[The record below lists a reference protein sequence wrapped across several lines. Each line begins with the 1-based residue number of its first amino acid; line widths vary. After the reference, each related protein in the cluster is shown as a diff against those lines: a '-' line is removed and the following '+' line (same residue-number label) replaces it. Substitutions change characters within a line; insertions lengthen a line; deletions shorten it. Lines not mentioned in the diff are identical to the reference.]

1 MASTE
6 TVHNTDQPEKIAN
19 IDTAAESSEGISPGR
34 ISRRPFVLKKTPGP
48 RGGHLAT
55 MLIVAGALAVL
66 VIAMVALLSTTGKN
80 RKRTIE
86 EAGKP
91 NLGQAHTGTTAGD
104 LVPNNKVKPTP
115 NGASESGAVNA
126 SDIERT
132 KSPQFPQSQSVG
144 KSPQLPKTLG
154 GIGKFEEPDT
164 SPNRQ
169 GKWTPPPYGSE
180 SAQNQQA
187 EKKAEDALSQPSLV
201 FTAHEQ
207 SVPHSGSESH
217 TAESN
222 NLGLAPGYH
231 VAARLESMA
240 STAVH
245 APVVAVVEYNYERD
259 DAVIIPAG
267 ARVIGKIT
275 QADPSGL
282 MNITFSSIE
291 FPDGSSVLIDA
302 VGADMNFQ
310 AIKGQVTGRQRG
322 KSMFVRSLSG
332 IGETAAMMVGA
343 PSANSSFS
351 ENDLLRMQV
360 ANNIGNAG
368 DEQIM
373 QMLTMEHIVVSV
385 SAGTEIYVVFEKSA
399 AANSQGSDKTIQVPH
414 EWSSLSQS
422 ANAEHQ

>member
-6 TVHNTDQPEKIAN
+6 AVQNTDQPEKIGT
-19 IDTAAESSEGISPGR
+19 IDAAAEGSEGISPGR
-34 ISRRPFVLKKTPGP
+34 ISKRPFVLKKTPGP

-66 VIAMVALLSTTGKN
+66 AIAMVALLSTTGKN
-80 RKRTIE
+80 RKRTME
-86 EAGKP
+86 EAAKP
-91 NLGQAHTGTTAGD
+91 NLGQEHPGTTPGD

-132 KSPQFPQSQSVG
+132 KSPQFAQSQSLG
-144 KSPQLPKTLG
+144 KSAQLPKTLG

-180 SAQNQQA
+180 TAQNQQA
-187 EKKAEDALSQPSLV
+187 GKKAEDAFSQPSLV

-207 SVPHSGSESH
+207 PVAHSGSESQ
-217 TAESN
+217 TTGPN
-222 NLGLAPGYH
+222 NLGLAPGYR

-259 DAVIIPAG
+259 GEVIIPAG
-267 ARVIGKIT
+267 ARIVGKIT

-291 FPDGSSVLIDA
+291 FPDGSSVPIDA

-322 KSMFVRSLSG
+322 KSMLVRSLSG

-343 PSANSSFS
+343 PNANSAFS
-351 ENDLLRMQV
+351 ENDLMRMQV

-385 SAGTEIYVVFEKSA
+385 SAGTEVYVVFEKSV
-399 AANSQGSDKTIQVPH
+399 AANSQGADKTIQLAH
-414 EWSSLSQS
+414 EWSGLSQS
-422 ANAEHQ
+422 ADVGHQ

>member
-6 TVHNTDQPEKIAN
+6 AVQNTVQPEKIGA
-19 IDTAAESSEGISPGR
+19 IGAAGEETEGISAGR
-34 ISRRPFVLKKTPGP
+34 VSKRPFVLTKSRGP
-48 RGGHLAT
+48 SGGHLAT
-55 MLIVAGALAVL
+55 MLIVAGTLAVL
-66 VIAMVALLSTTGKN
+66 AIAMVALLSTTGKN
-80 RKRTIE
+80 RKRTME
-86 EAGKP
+86 ETGKP
-91 NLGQAHTGTTAGD
+91 NLGQAHTGATSGD

-115 NGASESGAVNA
+115 NGASESGTVNA

-132 KSPQFPQSQSVG
+132 KSPQLAHSQSLG
-144 KSPQLPKTLG
+144 KSTQSPKSLDE
-154 GIGKFEEPDT
+154 IGEFEEPDT

-187 EKKAEDALSQPSLV
+187 EKKVEDALSQPSLV

-207 SVPHSGSESH
+207 PVAHSGSESQ
-217 TAESN
+217 TAGQN
-222 NLGLAPGYH
+222 NLGLAPGYR

-259 DAVIIPAG
+259 GDVIIPAG
-267 ARVIGKIT
+267 ARAIGKIT

-282 MNITFSSIE
+282 INITFSSIE
-291 FPDGSSVLIDA
+291 FPDGSSASIDA
-302 VGADMNFQ
+302 VGADMNLQ

-322 KSMFVRSLSG
+322 KSMLVRSLSG

-343 PSANSSFS
+343 PNANSSFS
-351 ENDLLRMQV
+351 EDDLLRMQV

-385 SAGTEIYVVFEKSA
+385 PAGTEVYVVFEKSA
-399 AANSQGSDKTIQVPH
+399 AVNSQGSNKTIQVPH
-414 EWSSLSQS
+414 AGIGLSQS
-422 ANAEHQ
+422 ANAEQP

>member
-6 TVHNTDQPEKIAN
+6 AVQSTDQPEKIGA
-19 IDTAAESSEGISPGR
+19 IDTPAEGSEGISPGR
-34 ISRRPFVLKKTPGP
+34 ISRRPFVLKKAPGP

-55 MLIVAGALAVL
+55 MLIVAGSLAVL
-66 VIAMVALLSTTGKN
+66 AIAMVALLSTTGKN
-80 RKRTIE
+80 RKRTME
-86 EAGKP
+86 ETGKP
-91 NLGQAHTGTTAGD
+91 NLGQAHTGTTSGD

-132 KSPQFPQSQSVG
+132 KSPHLAQSESLGSSAQS
-144 KSPQLPKTLG
+144 PKNLA

-164 SPNRQ
+164 NPNGQ
-169 GKWTPPPYGSE
+169 GKWTPPPYGSKT
-180 SAQNQQA
+180 AQNQQA

-207 SVPHSGSESH
+207 PVSHTGSESQ
-217 TAESN
+217 SVGPN
-222 NLGLAPGYH
+222 NLGLAPGYR

-259 DAVIIPAG
+259 GEVIIPAG
-267 ARVIGKIT
+267 ARVVGKIT

-291 FPDGSSVLIDA
+291 FPDGSSVPIDA
-302 VGADMNFQ
+302 VAADMNLQ

-322 KSMFVRSLSG
+322 KSMLVRSLSG

-343 PSANSSFS
+343 PSANSAFS
-351 ENDLLRMQV
+351 EDDLMRMQV

-385 SAGTEIYVVFEKSA
+385 PAGTEVYVVFEKSA
-399 AANSQGSDKTIQVPH
+399 AANSQGSDKTIQIPH
-414 EWSSLSQS
+414 AGIGLSQS
-422 ANAEHQ
+422 ANAEQP

>member
-6 TVHNTDQPEKIAN
+6 AVQNTDQPEKIGA
-19 IDTAAESSEGISPGR
+19 IDAAAEGSEGISPGR
-34 ISRRPFVLKKTPGP
+34 ISKRPFVLKKAPGP

-55 MLIVAGALAVL
+55 MLIVAGTLAVL
-66 VIAMVALLSTTGKN
+66 SIVMVALLSTTGKS
-80 RKRTIE
+80 RKKTME
-86 EAGKP
+86 ETGKP
-91 NLGQAHTGTTAGD
+91 NLGQAHTGTASGD

-115 NGASESGAVNA
+115 NGAPESGVVNA

-132 KSPQFPQSQSVG
+132 KSPQFAQSKPLGTSG
-144 KSPQLPKTLG
+144 QLPKTLG
-154 GIGKFEEPDT
+154 EIGKFEEPDT

-180 SAQNQQA
+180 SPQNQQS
-187 EKKAEDALSQPSLV
+187 EKKAEDALSQPSLI

-207 SVPHSGSESH
+207 PVSHSGSESQ
-217 TAESN
+217 TAGPN
-222 NLGLAPGYH
+222 NLGLAPGYR

-259 DAVIIPAG
+259 GAIIIPAG

-282 MNITFSSIE
+282 MNLAFSSID
-291 FPDGSSVLIDA
+291 FPDGSSVPIDA
-302 VGADMNFQ
+302 VGADMNLQ
-310 AIKGQVTGRQRG
+310 AIRGQVTGKQRG
-322 KSMFVRSLSG
+322 KSMLVRSLSG
-332 IGETAAMMVGA
+332 IGETAAMMIGA
-343 PSANSSFS
+343 PSANSAFS
-351 ENDLLRMQV
+351 ENDLMRMQV

-368 DEQIM
+368 DQQIM

-385 SAGTEIYVVFEKSA
+385 SAGTEVYVVFEKSA
-399 AANSQGSDKTIQVPH
+399 AANSQGADKTIQIPH
-414 EWSSLSQS
+414 AGIGLSQS
-422 ANAEHQ
+422 ANAEQP

>member
-6 TVHNTDQPEKIAN
+6 TVHSTVQPEKIGAV
-19 IDTAAESSEGISPGR
+19 DASAESNEGTSQGR
-34 ISRRPFVLKKTPGP
+34 ISQRPFVLKKTPGP

-55 MLIVAGALAVL
+55 MLIVAGTLAVL
-66 VIAMVALLSTTGKN
+66 AIAMVALLSTTGKN
-80 RKRTIE
+80 RKKTME
-86 EAGKP
+86 EAAKP
-91 NLGQAHTGTTAGD
+91 NVGQAHTGTTSGD

-132 KSPQFPQSQSVG
+132 KSPHIAQSQSLG
-144 KSPQLPKTLG
+144 TSAQSPKTLG
-154 GIGKFEEPDT
+154 GIGKFDEPDT

-169 GKWTPPPYGSE
+169 GKWTPPPYGSDT
-180 SAQNQQA
+180 AQNQQA

-207 SVPHSGSESH
+207 TVSHSGSESQ
-217 TAESN
+217 TVGPN
-222 NLGLAPGYH
+222 NLGLAPGYR

-245 APVVAVVEYNYERD
+245 APVVAVVEYIYERD
-259 DAVIIPAG
+259 GEVIIPAG
-267 ARVIGKIT
+267 ARVVGKIT

-291 FPDGSSVLIDA
+291 FPDGSSVPIDA
-302 VGADMNFQ
+302 VGADMNLQ

-322 KSMFVRSLSG
+322 KSMLVRSLSG

-343 PSANSSFS
+343 PSANSAFS
-351 ENDLLRMQV
+351 EDDLMRMQV
-360 ANNIGNAG
+360 ANNIGNAS

-385 SAGTEIYVVFEKSA
+385 TAGTEVYVVFEKSA
-399 AANSQGSDKTIQVPH
+399 AANFQGSDKTIQVPH
-414 EWSSLSQS
+414 EWNGLRQS
-422 ANAEHQ
+422 ADAGHQ

>member
-6 TVHNTDQPEKIAN
+6 AVQNTDQPEKIGA
-19 IDTAAESSEGISPGR
+19 IDAAAEGNEGISPGR
-34 ISRRPFVLKKTPGP
+34 ISRRPFVLKRAPGP

-55 MLIVAGALAVL
+55 MLIVAGTLAVL
-66 VIAMVALLSTTGKN
+66 AIAMVALLSTTSKN
-80 RKRTIE
+80 RKRTME
-86 EAGKP
+86 EAAKP
-91 NLGQAHTGTTAGD
+91 NLGQAHTGTTSGD

-115 NGASESGAVNA
+115 NGALESGAVNA

-132 KSPQFPQSQSVG
+132 KSPQLAQSQPLGSSAQPP
-144 KSPQLPKTLG
+144 KSLG
-154 GIGKFEEPDT
+154 GIGRFEEPDT

-169 GKWTPPPYGSE
+169 GKWTPPPYGSDTT
-180 SAQNQQA
+180 QNQQA
-187 EKKAEDALSQPSLV
+187 GKKADDALSQPSLV

-207 SVPHSGSESH
+207 SVPRSGSESQ
-217 TAESN
+217 SVGPN
-222 NLGLAPGYH
+222 NLGLAPGYR

-240 STAVH
+240 STVVH
-245 APVVAVVEYNYERD
+245 APVVAVVEYNYEHD
-259 DAVIIPAG
+259 GEVIIPAG
-267 ARVIGKIT
+267 ARVVGKIT

-282 MNITFSSIE
+282 MNIAFSSIE
-291 FPDGSSVLIDA
+291 FPDGSSVPIDA
-302 VGADMNFQ
+302 VGADMNLQ

-322 KSMFVRSLSG
+322 KSMLVRSLSG

-343 PSANSSFS
+343 PNANSGFS
-351 ENDLLRMQV
+351 ENDLMRMQV

-385 SAGTEIYVVFEKSA
+385 PAGTEVYVVFEKSA

-414 EWSSLSQS
+414 ESNGLSQS
-422 ANAEHQ
+422 ADAGHQ

>member
-6 TVHNTDQPEKIAN
+6 AVQSTDQPEKIGA
-19 IDTAAESSEGISPGR
+19 IDAVGEETEGISPGR
-34 ISRRPFVLKKTPGP
+34 VSKRPFVLKKSRGP
-48 RGGHLAT
+48 SGGHLAM
-55 MLIVAGALAVL
+55 MLIVAGTLAVL
-66 VIAMVALLSTTGKN
+66 AIVMVALLSTTGKN
-80 RKRTIE
+80 RKRTME

-91 NLGQAHTGTTAGD
+91 NLGQAHTGTTSGD

-132 KSPQFPQSQSVG
+132 KSPQLAQSQALG
-144 KSPQLPKTLG
+144 KSAQLPKTLG

-169 GKWTPPPYGSE
+169 GKWTPPPNGSE

-207 SVPHSGSESH
+207 SVPHSGSESQ
-217 TAESN
+217 TAGPN
-222 NLGLAPGYH
+222 NLGLVPGYR

-259 DAVIIPAG
+259 GEVIIPAG
-267 ARVIGKIT
+267 ARVVGKIT

-291 FPDGSSVLIDA
+291 FPDGSSVPIDA
-302 VGADMNFQ
+302 VGADMNLQ

-322 KSMFVRSLSG
+322 KSMLVRSLSG

-343 PSANSSFS
+343 PNANSSFS
-351 ENDLLRMQV
+351 EDDLLRMQV

-385 SAGTEIYVVFEKSA
+385 PAGTEVYVVFEKSA
-399 AANSQGSDKTIQVPH
+399 TANSQGSDKTIQIPH
-414 EWSSLSQS
+414 AGIGLSQS
-422 ANAEHQ
+422 ANAEQP

>member
-6 TVHNTDQPEKIAN
+6 AVKSPDQPEKIGA
-19 IDTAAESSEGISPGR
+19 IDAAAEGSDGISPGR
-34 ISRRPFVLKKTPGP
+34 ILKRPFVVKKAPGQ

-55 MLIVAGALAVL
+55 MLVVAGSLVVLA
-66 VIAMVALLSTTGKN
+66 IAMVALLSTTGKN
-80 RKRTIE
+80 RKRTME
-86 EAGKP
+86 ENGKP
-91 NLGQAHTGTTAGD
+91 NLGQAHTGTSSGD

-132 KSPQFPQSQSVG
+132 KSLHLEQSQSLG
-144 KSPQLPKTLG
+144 KSAQSPKSLG

-164 SPNRQ
+164 SPSRQ
-169 GKWTPPPYGSE
+169 GKWTPPPYGGDT
-180 SAQNQQA
+180 AQNQRA
-187 EKKAEDALSQPSLV
+187 EKKADDALSQPSLV

-207 SVPHSGSESH
+207 QVAHSGSVGQIVEP
-217 TAESN
+217 N
-222 NLGLAPGYH
+222 NLGLAPGYR
-231 VAARLESMA
+231 VATRLEAMA

-245 APVVAVVEYNYERD
+245 APVVAVVEYNYERNGE
-259 DAVIIPAG
+259 VIIPAG
-267 ARVIGKIT
+267 ARVVGKIT

-291 FPDGSSVLIDA
+291 FPDGLSFPIDA
-302 VGADMNFQ
+302 VGADMNLQ

-385 SAGTEIYVVFEKSA
+385 PAGTEVYVVFEKSA
-399 AANSQGSDKTIQVPH
+399 AANSQGSEKTIQVPH
-414 EWSSLSQS
+414 EWNGLSQS
-422 ANAEHQ
+422 ADAEHQ

>member
-1 MASTE
+1 MM
-6 TVHNTDQPEKIAN
+6 V
-19 IDTAAESSEGISPGR
+19 
-34 ISRRPFVLKKTPGP
+34 
-48 RGGHLAT
+48 
-55 MLIVAGALAVL
+55 IVAGALAVFA
-66 VIAMVALLSTTGKN
+66 IAMVALLSTTGKN
-80 RKRTIE
+80 RKRTME

-91 NLGQAHTGTTAGD
+91 NLGQAHTGTAAGD

-132 KSPQFPQSQSVG
+132 KSPQLAQSQPSG
-144 KSPQLPKTLG
+144 KSAQLPKTLG

-207 SVPHSGSESH
+207 SVPHSGSESQ
-217 TAESN
+217 TAGPN

-259 DAVIIPAG
+259 GEVIIPAG
-267 ARVIGKIT
+267 ARVVGKIT

-291 FPDGSSVLIDA
+291 FPDGSSVPIDA
-302 VGADMNFQ
+302 VGADMNLQ
-310 AIKGQVTGRQRG
+310 AIKGQVTGRHRG
-322 KSMFVRSLSG
+322 KSMLLRSLSG

-343 PSANSSFS
+343 PSANSAFS
-351 ENDLLRMQV
+351 EDDLLRMQV

-373 QMLTMEHIVVSV
+373 QMLTMEHIVVSFP
-385 SAGTEIYVVFEKSA
+385 AGTEIYIVFEKFAGARTSETE
-399 AANSQGSDKTIQVPH
+399 KTIQIPH
-414 EWSSLSQS
+414 EGSGLSQS
-422 ANAEHQ
+422 ANAVHQ

>member
-6 TVHNTDQPEKIAN
+6 AVKSTDQPEKIGA
-19 IDTAAESSEGISPGR
+19 IDAAAQSSDGISPGR
-34 ISRRPFVLKKTPGP
+34 ISKRPFVLKKAPGP
-48 RGGHLAT
+48 QGGHLAT
-55 MLIVAGALAVL
+55 MLIVAGTLAVL
-66 VIAMVALLSTTGKN
+66 AIAMVALLSTTGKN
-80 RKRTIE
+80 RKRTME
-86 EAGKP
+86 EAAKP
-91 NLGQAHTGTTAGD
+91 NLGQAHTGTTSGD

-132 KSPQFPQSQSVG
+132 KSPQLAQSQPLG
-144 KSPQLPKTLG
+144 KSAQSPKTLG

-169 GKWTPPPYGSE
+169 GKWTPPPYGSDT
-180 SAQNQQA
+180 AQNQQT
-187 EKKAEDALSQPSLV
+187 EKKAEDALSEPSLV

-207 SVPHSGSESH
+207 AVAHSGSVGQ
-217 TAESN
+217 TTGPN
-222 NLGLAPGYH
+222 NLGLAPGYR

-259 DAVIIPAG
+259 GEVIIPAG
-267 ARVIGKIT
+267 ARVVGKIT

-291 FPDGSSVLIDA
+291 LPDGSSVPIDA
-302 VGADMNFQ
+302 VGADMNLQ
-310 AIKGQVTGRQRG
+310 ALRGRVTGRQRG
-322 KSMFVRSLSG
+322 KSMLVRSLSG

-343 PSANSSFS
+343 PSANSAFS
-351 ENDLLRMQV
+351 EDDLLRMQV

-368 DEQIM
+368 DQQIM

-385 SAGTEIYVVFEKSA
+385 PAGTEVYVVLEKAA
-399 AANSQGSDKTIQVPH
+399 AANSQGSEKTIQVPH
-414 EWSSLSQS
+414 EWNGHSQS
-422 ANAEHQ
+422 ADAEHQ

>member
-6 TVHNTDQPEKIAN
+6 AVQSTDQPEKIGA
-19 IDTAAESSEGISPGR
+19 IDAAAEGSEGIALGR

-55 MLIVAGALAVL
+55 MLIVAGVLAVL
-66 VIAMVALLSTTGKN
+66 AIAMVALLSTTGKN
-80 RKRTIE
+80 RKRTME

-91 NLGQAHTGTTAGD
+91 NLGQAHTGTTSGD

-115 NGASESGAVNA
+115 NGSSESGAVNA

-132 KSPQFPQSQSVG
+132 KSPQFTQSQSLERSAQSP
-144 KSPQLPKTLG
+144 KSLG

-164 SPNRQ
+164 SPNAHGR
-169 GKWTPPPYGSE
+169 WTPPPYGNE

-187 EKKAEDALSQPSLV
+187 KKKAEDALSQPSLV

-207 SVPHSGSESH
+207 PVARSGSQSQ
-217 TAESN
+217 TVGPD

-259 DAVIIPAG
+259 GEVIIPAG
-267 ARVIGKIT
+267 ARVVGKIT

-282 MNITFSSIE
+282 VNIAFSSIE
-291 FPDGSSVLIDA
+291 FPDSSSVPIDA
-302 VGADMNFQ
+302 VGADLNLQ
-310 AIKGQVTGRQRG
+310 AIEGQVMGRQRG
-322 KSMFVRSLSG
+322 KSMLVRSLSG

-343 PSANSSFS
+343 PNANSSFS
-351 ENDLLRMQV
+351 EDDLMRMQV

-385 SAGTEIYVVFEKSA
+385 PAGTEVYVVFEKSA

-414 EWSSLSQS
+414 EWNGLSQS
-422 ANAEHQ
+422 ADAEHQ

>member
-6 TVHNTDQPEKIAN
+6 AVQSTDQPDKIGA
-19 IDTAAESSEGISPGR
+19 IDAAPEDTEGASPGR
-34 ISRRPFVLKKTPGP
+34 ISKRPFVLKRTPGP

-55 MLIVAGALAVL
+55 MLIVAGSLAVL
-66 VIAMVALLSTTGKN
+66 AIAMVALLSTTGKN
-80 RKRTIE
+80 RKRTME

-132 KSPQFPQSQSVG
+132 KSPHLEQSQSLG
-144 KSPQLPKTLG
+144 TAAQLPKTLG

-169 GKWTPPPYGSE
+169 GKWTPPPYGSDT
-180 SAQNQQA
+180 AQNQQT

-207 SVPHSGSESH
+207 QVAHSGSVGQ
-217 TAESN
+217 TVGPN
-222 NLGLAPGYH
+222 NLGLAPGYR

-259 DAVIIPAG
+259 GEVIIPAG

-291 FPDGSSVLIDA
+291 FPDGSSVPIDA
-302 VGADMNFQ
+302 VGADMNLQ
-310 AIKGQVTGRQRG
+310 ALKGRVTGRQRG
-322 KSMFVRSLSG
+322 KSMLVRSLSG

-343 PSANSSFS
+343 PNANSAFS
-351 ENDLLRMQV
+351 EDDLLRMQV

-368 DEQIM
+368 DQQIM

-385 SAGTEIYVVFEKSA
+385 SAGTEVYVVFEKST
-399 AANSQGSDKTIQVPH
+399 AANSQGADQTIHIPRAGIG
-414 EWSSLSQS
+414 LSQP
-422 ANAEHQ
+422 ANAEQP

>member
-6 TVHNTDQPEKIAN
+6 AVQSTVQPEKIGAV
-19 IDTAAESSEGISPGR
+19 DSAAEETEGISPGH
-34 ISRRPFVLKKTPGP
+34 ISKRPFVLKKTPGP
-48 RGGHLAT
+48 RGGHLAM
-55 MLIVAGALAVL
+55 MLIVAGTLSVLA
-66 VIAMVALLSTTGKN
+66 IAMVALLSTTGKN
-80 RKRTIE
+80 RKRTTE

-91 NLGQAHTGTTAGD
+91 NLGQAHTGTTSGD

-132 KSPQFPQSQSVG
+132 KSPQLAQSQSLG
-144 KSPQLPKTLG
+144 GSTQLPKSLG

-164 SPNRQ
+164 SPNRH
-169 GKWTPPPYGSE
+169 GKWTPPPFGSE
-180 SAQNQQA
+180 SAQNQQT

-201 FTAHEQ
+201 FTAHDQ
-207 SVPHSGSESH
+207 SVPHSGSESLK
-217 TAESN
+217 AEPN
-222 NLGLAPGYH
+222 NLGLAPGYR

-259 DAVIIPAG
+259 GEVIIPAG
-267 ARVIGKIT
+267 ARVVGKIT

-291 FPDGSSVLIDA
+291 FPDGSSVPIDA
-302 VGADMNFQ
+302 VGADMNLQ

-343 PSANSSFS
+343 PSANSAFS

-373 QMLTMEHIVVSV
+373 RMLTMEHIVVSV

-399 AANSQGSDKTIQVPH
+399 AANSQGSEKTIQVPH
-414 EWSSLSQS
+414 EWNGLSQS

>member
-6 TVHNTDQPEKIAN
+6 AVQSTDQPEKIGA
-19 IDTAAESSEGISPGR
+19 IDAAAEENEGISAGR
-34 ISRRPFVLKKTPGP
+34 VSKRPFVLKKSRGP
-48 RGGHLAT
+48 SGGHLAM
-55 MLIVAGALAVL
+55 MLIVAGTLAVL
-66 VIAMVALLSTTGKN
+66 AIVMVALLSTTGKN
-80 RKRTIE
+80 RKRTME

-91 NLGQAHTGTTAGD
+91 NLGQAHTGTTSGD

-115 NGASESGAVNA
+115 NGASESGTVNA

-132 KSPQFPQSQSVG
+132 KSPQFAQSQSLG
-144 KSPQLPKTLG
+144 KSTQSPKSLNE
-154 GIGKFEEPDT
+154 IGKFEEPDT

-169 GKWTPPPYGSE
+169 GKWTPPPYGSNT
-180 SAQNQQA
+180 AQNQQT
-187 EKKAEDALSQPSLV
+187 EKKAEDALSLPSLV

-207 SVPHSGSESH
+207 SAAHSGSVGQ
-217 TAESN
+217 TIGPN
-222 NLGLAPGYH
+222 NLGLAPGYR

-245 APVVAVVEYNYERD
+245 APVVAVVEYNYERNGE
-259 DAVIIPAG
+259 VIIPAG
-267 ARVIGKIT
+267 ARVVGKIT

-291 FPDGSSVLIDA
+291 FPDGSSVPIDA
-302 VGADMNFQ
+302 VGADMNLQ

-322 KSMFVRSLSG
+322 KSMLVRSLSG

-385 SAGTEIYVVFEKSA
+385 PAGTEVYVVFEKSA
-399 AANSQGSDKTIQVPH
+399 AANSQGSDKTIQVPR
-414 EWSSLSQS
+414 E
-422 ANAEHQ
+422 

>member
-6 TVHNTDQPEKIAN
+6 AVQSTDQPEKIAA
-19 IDTAAESSEGISPGR
+19 IDAAAEGAEGISAGR
-34 ISRRPFVLKKTPGP
+34 VSRRPFVLKKSRGP
-48 RGGHLAT
+48 SGGHLAM
-55 MLIVAGALAVL
+55 MLIVAGTLAVL
-66 VIAMVALLSTTGKN
+66 AIAMVALLSTKGKS
-80 RKRTIE
+80 RKIAME

-132 KSPQFPQSQSVG
+132 KSPQLAQSQALG
-144 KSPQLPKTLG
+144 KSAQLPKTLG

-207 SVPHSGSESH
+207 SVAHSVSESR
-217 TAESN
+217 TAGPDN
-222 NLGLAPGYH
+222 FGLAPGYR

-245 APVVAVVEYNYERD
+245 APVIAVVEYNYERD
-259 DAVIIPAG
+259 GAVIIPAG
-267 ARVIGKIT
+267 ARIVGKIT

-291 FPDGSSVLIDA
+291 FPDGSSVPIDA
-302 VGADMNFQ
+302 VGADMNLQ
-310 AIKGQVTGRQRG
+310 ALKGQVTGRQRG
-322 KSMFVRSLSG
+322 KSMLVRSLSG

-343 PSANSSFS
+343 PSANSAFS
-351 ENDLLRMQV
+351 GDDLMRMQV

-368 DEQIM
+368 DQQIM

-385 SAGTEIYVVFEKSA
+385 SAGTEVYVVFEKSA
-399 AANSQGSDKTIQVPH
+399 AANSQGADQTIHIPRAGIG
-414 EWSSLSQS
+414 LSQP
-422 ANAEHQ
+422 ANAEQP

>member
-6 TVHNTDQPEKIAN
+6 AVQSTVQPEKVGA
-19 IDTAAESSEGISPGR
+19 IDAAAEGSEEVSPGR
-34 ISRRPFVLKKTPGP
+34 ISKRPFVLKNAPGP

-66 VIAMVALLSTTGKN
+66 AIAMVALLSTTGKN
-80 RKRTIE
+80 RKRTME
-86 EAGKP
+86 EAAKP
-91 NLGQAHTGTTAGD
+91 SLGQAHTGTTSGD

-115 NGASESGAVNA
+115 NGASESGSVDA
-126 SDIERT
+126 SDIEGT
-132 KSPQFPQSQSVG
+132 KSPHREQSQPLGRSA
-144 KSPQLPKTLG
+144 QLPKTLG

-164 SPNRQ
+164 SPSRQ
-169 GKWTPPPYGSE
+169 GKWTPPPYRSD

-201 FTAHEQ
+201 FSAHEQ
-207 SVPHSGSESH
+207 SAPRSGSESQS
-217 TAESN
+217 AGPN
-222 NLGLAPGYH
+222 NLGLAPGYR

-259 DAVIIPAG
+259 AEVIIPAG

-282 MNITFSSIE
+282 TNINFSSIE
-291 FPDGSSVLIDA
+291 FPEGSSVPIDA
-302 VGADMNFQ
+302 VGADMNLQ

-322 KSMFVRSLSG
+322 KSMLVRSLSG

-343 PSANSSFS
+343 PSANSAFS
-351 ENDLLRMQV
+351 EGDLMRMQV

-373 QMLTMEHIVVSV
+373 RMLTMEHIVVSV
-385 SAGTEIYVVFEKSA
+385 PAGTEVYVVFEKSA
-399 AANSQGSDKTIQVPH
+399 AAHSQGADKTMQVPH
-414 EWSSLSQS
+414 EWSGLSQS

>member
-1 MASTE
+1 MASRE
-6 TVHNTDQPEKIAN
+6 AVQSNDQPEKIGA
-19 IDTAAESSEGISPGR
+19 IDAAAESSEGISPGR
-34 ISRRPFVLKKTPGP
+34 ISRRPFVLKKPSGP

-55 MLIVAGALAVL
+55 MLIVAGTLAVL
-66 VIAMVALLSTTGKN
+66 AIAMVALLSTTGKN
-80 RKRTIE
+80 RKRSMA
-86 EAGKP
+86 EAAKP
-91 NLGQAHTGTTAGD
+91 NLGQAHTGTTSGD

-115 NGASESGAVNA
+115 NGASESGEVNA

-132 KSPQFPQSQSVG
+132 KSPHLAQSQSLG
-144 KSPQLPKTLG
+144 RSAESPKNLA

-180 SAQNQQA
+180 TAQNQQA

-207 SVPHSGSESH
+207 PIAHSGSEGQ
-217 TAESN
+217 TAGPK
-222 NLGLAPGYH
+222 NLGLAPGYR

-259 DAVIIPAG
+259 GEVIIPAG
-267 ARVIGKIT
+267 ARVVGKIT

-291 FPDGSSVLIDA
+291 FPDGSSVPIDA
-302 VGADMNFQ
+302 VGADMNLQ

-322 KSMFVRSLSG
+322 KSMLVRSLSG

-343 PSANSSFS
+343 PNANSAFS
-351 ENDLLRMQV
+351 EDDLMRMQV

-385 SAGTEIYVVFEKSA
+385 PAGTAVYVVFEKPA
-399 AANSQGSDKTIQVPH
+399 AANSQGADKTIQIPH
-414 EWSSLSQS
+414 AGTGFSQS
-422 ANAEHQ
+422 ASAEQP

>member
-6 TVHNTDQPEKIAN
+6 AVQSTDQPEKIGA
-19 IDTAAESSEGISPGR
+19 IDAAAEGGEGMSPGR
-34 ISRRPFVLKKTPGP
+34 VSKRPFVLKKGPGP
-48 RGGHLAT
+48 SGGHLAM
-55 MLIVAGALAVL
+55 MLIVAGTLAVL
-66 VIAMVALLSTTGKN
+66 AIAMVALLSTTGKS
-80 RKRTIE
+80 RKRTLE

-91 NLGQAHTGTTAGD
+91 NLGQAHTGTTSED

-132 KSPQFPQSQSVG
+132 KSPHLAQFQTLGRSAQPP
-144 KSPQLPKTLG
+144 KSLG

-164 SPNRQ
+164 NPNSH
-169 GKWTPPPYGSE
+169 GKWTPPPYGSDN
-180 SAQNQQA
+180 AQNQQG

-207 SVPHSGSESH
+207 PGAHSGSEGQ
-217 TAESN
+217 TTGPN
-222 NLGLAPGYH
+222 NLGLEPGYR

-259 DAVIIPAG
+259 GEVIIPAG
-267 ARVIGKIT
+267 ARVVGKIT

-282 MNITFSSIE
+282 MNITFSYIE
-291 FPDGSSVLIDA
+291 FPDGSSVPIDA
-302 VGADMNFQ
+302 VGTDMNLQ

-322 KSMFVRSLSG
+322 KSMLVRSLSG

-343 PSANSSFS
+343 PNANSAFS
-351 ENDLLRMQV
+351 EDDLLRMQV

-373 QMLTMEHIVVSV
+373 RMLTVEHIVISV
-385 SAGTEIYVVFEKSA
+385 PAGTEVYVVFEKSA
-399 AANSQGSDKTIQVPH
+399 AADSQGSDKTIQVPH
-414 EWSSLSQS
+414 QSSGLSQS
-422 ANAEHQ
+422 VNAERQ

>member
-1 MASTE
+1 MEE
-6 TVHNTDQPEKIAN
+6 T
-19 IDTAAESSEGISPGR
+19 
-34 ISRRPFVLKKTPGP
+34 
-48 RGGHLAT
+48 
-55 MLIVAGALAVL
+55 
-66 VIAMVALLSTTGKN
+66 
-80 RKRTIE
+80 
-86 EAGKP
+86 GKP
-91 NLGQAHTGTTAGD
+91 NLGQAHTGTASGD

-132 KSPQFPQSQSVG
+132 KSPHLEQSQSLG
-144 KSPQLPKTLG
+144 RSAQLPKTLG

-164 SPNRQ
+164 NPNRQ
-169 GKWTPPPYGSE
+169 GKWTPPPYGSNT
-180 SAQNQQA
+180 AQNQQA

-207 SVPHSGSESH
+207 SVPRSGSESQS
-217 TAESN
+217 AGPN
-222 NLGLAPGYH
+222 NLGLAPGYR

-259 DAVIIPAG
+259 AEVIIPAG

-282 MNITFSSIE
+282 TNINFSSIE
-291 FPDGSSVLIDA
+291 FPEGSSVPIDA
-302 VGADMNFQ
+302 VGADMNLQ

-322 KSMFVRSLSG
+322 KSMLVRSLSG

-343 PSANSSFS
+343 PSANSAFS
-351 ENDLLRMQV
+351 EGDLMRMQV

-373 QMLTMEHIVVSV
+373 RMLTMEHIVVSV
-385 SAGTEIYVVFEKSA
+385 PAGTEVYVVFEKSA
-399 AANSQGSDKTIQVPH
+399 AANSQGTDKTIQVPH

-422 ANAEHQ
+422 ANAERQ

>member
-6 TVHNTDQPEKIAN
+6 AVQSTDQPEKIGA
-19 IDTAAESSEGISPGR
+19 IGAAAEETEGISAGR
-34 ISRRPFVLKKTPGP
+34 VSKRPFVLTKSRGP
-48 RGGHLAT
+48 SGGHLAM
-55 MLIVAGALAVL
+55 MLIVAGTLAVL
-66 VIAMVALLSTTGKN
+66 AIAMVALLSTTGKY
-80 RKRTIE
+80 RKRTMD

-91 NLGQAHTGTTAGD
+91 NLGQAHTGTTSGD

-132 KSPQFPQSQSVG
+132 KSPKPAQSQSLG
-144 KSPQLPKTLG
+144 RSAQSPKSLNE
-154 GIGKFEEPDT
+154 IGKFEEPDT

-207 SVPHSGSESH
+207 SIPHSGSENQ
-217 TAESN
+217 TTGPD

-259 DAVIIPAG
+259 GDVIIPAG
-267 ARVIGKIT
+267 ARAIGKIT

-282 MNITFSSIE
+282 INITFSSIE
-291 FPDGSSVLIDA
+291 FPDGSSTSIDA
-302 VGADMNFQ
+302 VGADMNLQ

-322 KSMFVRSLSG
+322 KSMLVRSLSG

-343 PSANSSFS
+343 PNANSSFS
-351 ENDLLRMQV
+351 EDDLLRMQV
-360 ANNIGNAG
+360 ANNIGDAG
-368 DEQIM
+368 DQQIM

-385 SAGTEIYVVFEKSA
+385 PAGTEVYVVFEKSA
-399 AANSQGSDKTIQVPH
+399 AVNSQGSNKTIQVPRAGIG
-414 EWSSLSQS
+414 LSQS
-422 ANAEHQ
+422 ANAEQP

>member
-6 TVHNTDQPEKIAN
+6 AVQSTDQPEKIAA
-19 IDTAAESSEGISPGR
+19 IGAAAEGTEGISAGR
-34 ISRRPFVLKKTPGP
+34 VSKRPFVLKKSLGP
-48 RGGHLAT
+48 SGGHLAT
-55 MLIVAGALAVL
+55 MLIVAGSLAVL
-66 VIAMVALLSTTGKN
+66 AIAMVALLSTTGKN

-86 EAGKP
+86 ETGKP
-91 NLGQAHTGTTAGD
+91 NLGQAHTGTTSED

-132 KSPQFPQSQSVG
+132 KSPHLNQSQSLG
-144 KSPQLPKTLG
+144 TAAQLPKTLG

-169 GKWTPPPYGSE
+169 GKWTPPPYGSDT
-180 SAQNQQA
+180 AQNQQT

-207 SVPHSGSESH
+207 PVAHSGSIGQ
-217 TAESN
+217 TVGPN
-222 NLGLAPGYH
+222 NLGLAPGYR

-240 STAVH
+240 STAVR

-259 DAVIIPAG
+259 GEVIIPAG
-267 ARVIGKIT
+267 ARVVGKIT

-291 FPDGSSVLIDA
+291 FPDGSSVPIDA
-302 VGADMNFQ
+302 VGADMNLQ
-310 AIKGQVTGRQRG
+310 AIRGQVTGRQRG
-322 KSMFVRSLSG
+322 KSMLVRSLSG

-343 PSANSSFS
+343 QNANSSFS
-351 ENDLLRMQV
+351 EDDLLRMQV

-373 QMLTMEHIVVSV
+373 QMLTMEHIVVGV
-385 SAGTEIYVVFEKSA
+385 PAGTEVYVVFEKSA
-399 AANSQGSDKTIQVPH
+399 AANSQGSDKTIQVQS
-414 EWSSLSQS
+414 ESNGLSQS
-422 ANAEHQ
+422 ADAGHQ

>member
-1 MASTE
+1 
-6 TVHNTDQPEKIAN
+6 
-19 IDTAAESSEGISPGR
+19 
-34 ISRRPFVLKKTPGP
+34 
-48 RGGHLAT
+48 
-55 MLIVAGALAVL
+55 
-66 VIAMVALLSTTGKN
+66 
-80 RKRTIE
+80 
-86 EAGKP
+86 
-91 NLGQAHTGTTAGD
+91 
-104 LVPNNKVKPTP
+104 
-115 NGASESGAVNA
+115 
-126 SDIERT
+126 
-132 KSPQFPQSQSVG
+132 
-144 KSPQLPKTLG
+144 LPKTLG

-201 FTAHEQ
+201 FSAHEQ
-207 SVPHSGSESH
+207 SVAHAGSESQ
-217 TAESN
+217 TTLPN
-222 NLGLAPGYH
+222 NLGLAPGYR

-245 APVVAVVEYNYERD
+245 APVVGVVEYNYERD
-259 DAVIIPAG
+259 GEVTIPAS

-291 FPDGSSVLIDA
+291 FPDGSSVSIDA
-302 VGADMNFQ
+302 VGADMNLQ

-343 PSANSSFS
+343 PSANSAFS
-351 ENDLLRMQV
+351 ENDLMRMQV

-385 SAGTEIYVVFEKSA
+385 PAGTEVYVVFEKSA
-399 AANSQGSDKTIQVPH
+399 VANSQASDKTIQVPH
-414 EWSSLSQS
+414 EWNGLSQS
-422 ANAEHQ
+422 VNTEHQ